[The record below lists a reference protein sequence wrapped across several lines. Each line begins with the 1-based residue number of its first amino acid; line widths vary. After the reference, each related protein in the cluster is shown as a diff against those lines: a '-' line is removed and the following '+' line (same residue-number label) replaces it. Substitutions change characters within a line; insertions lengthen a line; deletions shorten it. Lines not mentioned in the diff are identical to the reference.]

1 MRPRERTRLHK
12 ILKSVGLVTLILL
25 VATWYLGY
33 STTRHM
39 KGLLRDQFNQ
49 QQLVLAQAAAMRVE
63 ATVQNAIADLIL
75 LNALPAIQYS
85 DREGYEGLLLSTL
98 PVLSRDQI
106 LEIRR
111 VNRDGNTLFVASDQG
126 ISMEHI
132 GVRPQE
138 AGVYLSWASTVSNR
152 GKTMATG
159 VRPRDPGKDRR
170 HLVIDLIIPTY
181 EDATD
186 VRHPHASHRF
196 SGYLR
201 ATLNVS
207 ELLKQIVPP
216 IRSGKTGYAWVLD
229 SSSIFL
235 HHPETSFI
243 GENAFEIR
251 NQRNPNLSFL
261 QINQIEREEMLQGKE
276 GTGVYTSGW
285 HRELVE
291 PMEKLIAYAPVKI
304 QGPFAD
310 SFWSVA
316 VVAPV
321 HEIEGA
327 ISSVYGRQV
336 LLQSV
341 MVLIILLGAIVV
353 LLYELRWST
362 VLEAE
367 VAAKTADIRRYA
379 QDLERS
385 EAKYRSLVESAE
397 DLIFTLDGDG
407 VIRSANQYMAGVF
420 RAGDGALVGQSLY
433 RYLPREQA
441 DEQLRLIHEVV
452 EDGKR
457 QRTES
462 LFQIQGEDF
471 WFNLHYIPIRE
482 QDREEP
488 VVLGIARDITDRKSL
503 ERQLINAEKLASLG
517 TLAAGVAH
525 EINNPLGIMLGFCE
539 LLLEKMEPGTMEYND
554 LKTIERHGLHCKSI
568 VDELL
573 SFARIT
579 DETEEYC
586 DVNATVNA
594 IVSVIQHTAN
604 MNNIAMKVNLA
615 ADLPRARGDSRGLQQ
630 VLFNL
635 VNNAIHAL
643 KGSGTVTITTQLG
656 KQDGH
661 VKIVVQD
668 DGCGIPRE
676 FMDKIFD
683 PFFTTKKVG
692 DGTGLGL
699 FVSYGMVA
707 KYGGTILCD
716 SRTVEESPGNAGTAF
731 TIRLPIEVTP
741 QDPA

>member
-1 MRPRERTRLHK
+1 
-12 ILKSVGLVTLILL
+12 
-25 VATWYLGY
+25 
-33 STTRHM
+33 
-39 KGLLRDQFNQ
+39 
-49 QQLVLAQAAAMRVE
+49 
-63 ATVQNAIADLIL
+63 AD
-75 LNALPAIQYS
+75 
-85 DREGYEGLLLSTL
+85 E
-98 PVLSRDQI
+98 
-106 LEIRR
+106 
-111 VNRDGNTLFVASDQG
+111 
-126 ISMEHI
+126 
-132 GVRPQE
+132 
-138 AGVYLSWASTVSNR
+138 
-152 GKTMATG
+152 
-159 VRPRDPGKDRR
+159 
-170 HLVIDLIIPTY
+170 
-181 EDATD
+181 
-186 VRHPHASHRF
+186 RHPHASHRF

-207 ELLKQIVPP
+207 ELLRQVIPP
-216 IRSGKTGYAWVLD
+216 IHSGKTGYAWVLD
-229 SSSIFL
+229 ASAIFL
-235 HHPETSFI
+235 HHPESSFI

-251 NQRNPNLSFL
+251 NQRNASISFV
-261 QINQIEREEMLQGKE
+261 QINQIQREEMLQGKE
-276 GTGVYTSGW
+276 GTGVYRSGW
-285 HRELVE
+285 HRELVK

-321 HEIEGA
+321 QEIEGA
-327 ISSVYGRQV
+327 ISSVYERQIV
-336 LLQSV
+336 LQSV
-341 MVLIILLGAIVV
+341 MVFIILLGAVVV
-353 LLYELRWST
+353 LLYELRWSS

-367 VAAKTADIRRYA
+367 VAAKTEDIRRYA

-407 VIRSANQYMAGVF
+407 IIRSANQHMARIF
-420 RAGDGALVGQSLY
+420 RANDGALVGQSLY

-441 DEQLRLIHEVV
+441 DEQLHLIHQVV
-452 EDGKR
+452 EGGKR

-462 LFQIQGEDF
+462 LFQIHGEDF

-482 QDREEP
+482 QDREEI

-525 EINNPLGIMLGFCE
+525 EINNPLGIMLGFCD
-539 LLLEKMEPGTMEYND
+539 LLLEKMEPATMEYND

-573 SFARIT
+573 SFARTT
-579 DETEEYC
+579 DETEDYC
-586 DVNATVNA
+586 DVNATVDTV
-594 IVSVIQHTAN
+594 VSVIRHTTN
-604 MNNIAMKVNLA
+604 MSHVSLKIDLA
-615 ADLPRARGDSRGLQQ
+615 TDLPRARGDSRGLQQ

-643 KGSGTVTITTQLG
+643 QGSGTVAITTQPG

-661 VKIVVQD
+661 VEIVVRD
-668 DGCGIPRE
+668 DGCGISRE

-699 FVSYGMVA
+699 FVSYGIVA
-707 KYGGTILCD
+707 KYGGTILCE
-716 SRTVEESPGNAGTAF
+716 SRTVEDSPENAGTTF
-731 TIRLPIEVTP
+731 TIRLPMEVTS
-741 QDPA
+741 